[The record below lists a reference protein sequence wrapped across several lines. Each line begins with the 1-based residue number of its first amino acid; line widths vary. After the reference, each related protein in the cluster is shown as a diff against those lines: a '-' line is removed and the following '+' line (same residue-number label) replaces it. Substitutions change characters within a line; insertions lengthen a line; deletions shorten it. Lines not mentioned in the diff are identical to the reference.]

1 MWVYFSGDNLK
12 NIYGYILVDNLEP
25 EIALDSITL
34 PKTKEI
40 QLGKTLKL
48 TPTFSPSNTT
58 NKIVTWTSSDE
69 TVATVDNAGNITP
82 KKIGSTIITVASED
96 GKKKATCTVT
106 VTQTTSNA
114 SNSSSSND
122 SNNSNNSSSSGNS
135 NNQTNSNASSNANSS
150 NNANSNNQENSLNG
164 SSSNNKINS
173 EQSSSSNQASNQ
185 TSKDN
190 TVASSKLP
198 NTGAKA
204 GIVLIIGLLITASFF
219 AYHKYNKLK
228 GI

>member
-204 GIVLIIGLLITASFF
+204 GIVLIIVFLITASFF